1 MKKLIYLAALSFIII
16 SCNNSNENN
25 SNNNKKSNSSAFEN
39 SSIIEKD
46 RTEKST
52 LDESQYSLT
61 VKLTPFIPSYPELG
75 ETGKSLLSN
84 RINAAVSKIGFG
96 GDGSNPRFIIGPSIN
111 LISKNITSTS
121 PTKYANTYEVTL
133 MTCDVVTETVFQ
145 TYTFQLK
152 GVGDSPEK
160 AFLNGFR
167 DFNLN
172 NEEFFEFLVASQ
184 DKIFA
189 YYEQNCNLFLQDAET
204 HANMRE
210 YDMAFTILNNIPMEA
225 QNCYSQ
231 VVSKKQE
238 YFQMNLNTD
247 CQMVLANLKAE
258 MGKANDPSAS
268 GFNSSAMSYY
278 AMIDRSSSCYKEAEK
293 IYQEY
298 LKKLNPKAKRD
309 WDYQMQQYQDKI
321 KKLERDDQFRN
332 DSTMANFD
340 YLKHKHEMQAKAEI
354 EGNKKLLQK
363 YQYDQ
368 LPWLRKVFH
377 LGKYD
382 PFDGVDK

>member
-1 MKKLIYLAALSFIII
+1 MKLKFLTLIVLSFVFY
-16 SCNNSNENN
+16 SCNNSNEGK
-25 SNNNKKSNSSAFEN
+25 NKKSNSSAFEE
-39 SSIIEKD
+39 SSTMEKETSD
-46 RTEKST
+46 KPN

-111 LISKNITSTS
+111 LVSKNITSTS
-121 PTKYANTYEVTL
+121 PTKYANTYEVSL

-167 DFNLN
+167 DFNLD
-172 NEEFFEFLVASQ
+172 NEEFFKFLVASQ
-184 DKIFA
+184 EKIFA
-189 YYEQNCNLFLQDAET
+189 YYDQNCNSFLQDAEA

-210 YDMAFTILNNIPMEA
+210 YDMAFTVLNNIPLEA
-225 QNCYSQ
+225 QNCYKQ

-247 CQMVLANLKAE
+247 CQSVLSSMKAE
-258 MGKANDPSAS
+258 LGKANDPSAS
-268 GFNSSAMSYY
+268 GFNGPAMSFY

-293 IYQEY
+293 IYQDY

-309 WDYQMQQYQDKI
+309 WDFQMQQYQDKI
-321 KKLERDDQFRN
+321 KKLERDDKFRN
-332 DSTMANFD
+332 DASMANFD
-340 YLKHKHEMQAKAEI
+340 YLKNKDEMQAKAEI